1 MSTIASR
8 DEQLVILPDDQP
20 EKVVRTSRE
29 AMQSGLKIKAGCSPV
44 KSSPRT
50 LVNTG
55 ALWFI
60 KFQLTA
66 RSHRAAHLSYP

>member
-29 AMQSGLKIKAGCSPV
+29 AMQSGLKIKAGCLPV
-44 KSSPRT
+44 NSSLSM
-50 LVNTG
+50 LVNPG
-55 ALWFI
+55 ALLSI
-60 KFQLTA
+60 KLLLTA
-66 RSHRAAHLSYP
+66 RSQRAVLLSYL